1 MYIQDYE
8 LKLQQYEFHQRKF
21 LPKDMKLYLSKRRI
35 RDWYEHWEGDVY
47 ISFSGGLDST
57 VMAHI
62 IQEELGNKVPL
73 VFCNTGLEY
82 PEIVKFVNTYDD
94 VTTIKPDKR
103 YDKVVKEDGY
113 PLISKETA
121 AKIRKLRH
129 GNLSDKYRNY
139 LMNGDERGKLG
150 KLSNCWK
157 FLIDAPFDTSEK
169 CCDIMKKTP
178 FKKYH
183 KETGRYPF
191 IGITQDE
198 GYMRERKYNRTG
210 CNVYDGSTIKSQPL
224 GFWTKQDALRYVVEN
239 GLKISS
245 IYGDIIESNG
255 KYILTGEPR
264 TGCMFCA
271 FGVHLESEPNR
282 FQRMEISHPN
292 QYKYCMNQLGMK
304 EVLKY
309 IGVPYEGN
317 GQMTIADF
325 LGV

>member
-8 LKLQQYEFHQRKF
+8 LKLQTYEFHQRKF
-21 LPKDMKLYLSKRRI
+21 LPWEMKLYLTKRRI
-35 RDWYEHWEGDVY
+35 HDWYDHWLGDVY
-47 ISFSGGLDST
+47 VSFSGGLDST
-57 VMAHI
+57 VLAHLVRS
-62 IQEELGNKVPL
+62 ELGDHIPV
-73 VFCNTGLEY
+73 VFCDTGLEF
-82 PEIVKFVNTYDD
+82 PEIISFVNTFDNL
-94 VTTIKPDKR
+94 TILRPDKR
-103 YDKVVKEDGY
+103 VDKVFKEDGF
-113 PLISKETA
+113 PIISTETA

-169 CCDIMKKTP
+169 CCDIMKKKP
-178 FKKYH
+178 FKKYL
-183 KETGRYPF
+183 KENGRHPF

-198 GYMRERKYNRTG
+198 GFQRERQYNHTG

-224 GFWTKQDALRYVVEN
+224 GFWTKQDTLRYVIEN
-239 GLKISS
+239 DLQISS

-271 FGVHLESEPNR
+271 FGVHLEHEPNR

-292 QYKYCMNQLGMK
+292 QYKYCMCQLGMK

-317 GQMTIADF
+317 GQMSISDF
-325 LGV
+325 LGG